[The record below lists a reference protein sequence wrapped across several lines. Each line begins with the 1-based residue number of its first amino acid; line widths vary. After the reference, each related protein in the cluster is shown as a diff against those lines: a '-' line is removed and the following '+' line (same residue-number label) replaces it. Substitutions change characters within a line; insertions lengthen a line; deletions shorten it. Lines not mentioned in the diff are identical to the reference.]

1 MFEHVEYLTIRR
13 SEKLQNRP
21 NRAGLVCMVLTYGY
35 MSVVGV
41 SI

>member
-21 NRAGLVCMVLTYGY
+21 NRASLICMVFTYGY
-35 MSVVGV
+35 MSIVEV